1 MNNRWTVR
9 PYQPDNKK
17 SADRRKL
24 EADREIA
31 KVFCLKK
38 KTKKKTKKKPEIFR
52 VQNAA
57 REKFGIFTQA
67 RKIKKNL

>member
-38 KTKKKTKKKPEIFR
+38 KNKKTKKKNKKKTRNISGSKR
-52 VQNAA
+52 S
-57 REKFGIFTQA
+57 K
-67 RKIKKNL
+67 RKVWDIHASPKN